1 MHVSRVSNSLCLKEF
16 AYNSTFEILQNFQI
30 SKHDLKTFKNLT
42 TRFHE
47 LNIMNYVL
55 TRIWTLTWTNEE
67 KRMNNQWKSL
77 QSNKKIW
84 NIKLTKIKL
93 VYVYKPRKSTSN
105 KNYWT
110 KVKKQ
115 ETTQKFNNNIKQ
127 EIMNKQNKKNL
138 NNKHA

>member
-1 MHVSRVSNSLCLKEF
+1 
-16 AYNSTFEILQNFQI
+16 
-30 SKHDLKTFKNLT
+30 
-42 TRFHE
+42 
-47 LNIMNYVL
+47 
-55 TRIWTLTWTNEE
+55 
-67 KRMNNQWKSL
+67 MNNQWESL
-77 QSNKKIW
+77 ESNKKIW